1 MPILTLEKSSQ
12 TLLLTCALTL
22 GGCMGWE
29 SPAEN
34 SDSIEY
40 DPQVEIVLEPGEV
53 LSPRPTIEDDDVP
66 DTKLW
71 INERDCKPETISWT
85 MRQEPFNIIERPSE
99 PAQLTASEFLAGSP
113 PLGSNIG
120 QIIAMFP
127 NPKHQAGLAAE
138 GAFQT
143 ELFFANLGDDV
154 QISTYHWAPTSLGKL
169 GEIGYTVLVDYRP
182 VETTYTLWS
191 HDRNEILEEVVD
203 TGWTFRRRSNIHIV
217 DLKIG
222 PDAFDKPGAYD
233 VTVIL
238 SHHVDHEVQKMATWR
253 YTVLYGGYSLKQ
265 ELCVREALGEPIT
278 EFEREIGRNT
288 RWLIGAFER
297 DSGSTRYAMTHP
309 DGGVWIDWTLFR
321 LWVNRPRIVALVPLV
336 DSKPAAEPIFA
347 WSGGNEGTGQ
357 NDITE
362 VLEKVDD
369 RGSIWLDIDGRDK
382 KDVMMIAIPDPFSP
396 IRNLDGE
403 VFYEVGHHDNRHS
416 NIISVSSFRDDS
428 DRCDPQDGPCI
439 EWRY

>member
-1 MPILTLEKSSQ
+1 
-12 TLLLTCALTL
+12 
-22 GGCMGWE
+22 
-29 SPAEN
+29 
-34 SDSIEY
+34 
-40 DPQVEIVLEPGEV
+40 
-53 LSPRPTIEDDDVP
+53 
-66 DTKLW
+66 
-71 INERDCKPETISWT
+71 
-85 MRQEPFNIIERPSE
+85 MRQQPFNIIERPSE

-253 YTVLYGGYSLKQ
+253 YTVLYGGYTLKQ

-336 DSKPAAEPIFA
+336 DSKPAAEPIFT
-347 WSGGNEGTGQ
+347 WSGGNEGIGQ

-439 EWRY
+439 EWGY